1 MLQGSPDTFERLSL
15 LKDRITRLF
24 EAAST
29 RAEFNAGDGT
39 GSSWSPLVDLYE
51 TSEQVVLIAEVPGL
65 SMEDLDVVVTD
76 STLTVR
82 GEGRPQPAAGNM
94 VHHRIE
100 RSQGA
105 FSRTFDLAAAI
116 DRDKVT
122 AEYRQGLLKVV
133 LPKRSRGKPRSIQV
147 KTS

>member
-1 MLQGSPDTFERLSL
+1 MLHGSPDTFERLSL

-29 RAEFNAGDGT
+29 RAEFSASDGE

-51 TSEQVVLIAEVPGL
+51 TPEQVVLVAEVPGL
-65 SMEDLDVVVTD
+65 SMKDLDVVVTD
-76 STLTVR
+76 STLTVK
-82 GEGRPQPAAGNM
+82 GTGGPQPGGNDV
-94 VHHRIE
+94 VHHRVE
-100 RSQGA
+100 RSHGA
-105 FSRTFDLAAAI
+105 FSRTFDLSAAV

-133 LPKRSRGKPRSIQV
+133 LPKRRRGKPRSIQV
-147 KTS
+147 QTS